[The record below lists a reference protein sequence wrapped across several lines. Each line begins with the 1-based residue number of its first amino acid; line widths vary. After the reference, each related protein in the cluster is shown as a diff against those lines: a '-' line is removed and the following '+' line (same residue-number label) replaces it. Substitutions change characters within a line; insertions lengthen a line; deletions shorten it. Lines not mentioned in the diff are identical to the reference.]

1 MSISFIEGNSFSR
14 VVTVD
19 YFPLYV
25 LFTEEEPDLL
35 RHYDIAKRPTDCI
48 ELACDYDTNRLLRL
62 NLVLANSFSIV
73 GGHLDLDDCPL
84 GSLYLELPKITET
97 SVFHTKIFDD
107 GIEVIVSEHEPVSFC
122 GVGDVRIGLDADGNV
137 ASVSTLAMS
146 PFAIAH
152 AKDEVESLID
162 EEC

>member
-1 MSISFIEGNSFSR
+1 MA
-14 VVTVD
+14 TAD

-48 ELACDYDTNRLLRL
+48 EFACDYNTNRLLRL

-73 GGHLDLDDCPL
+73 GGHLDLDDYPR
-84 GSLYLELPKITET
+84 GSLFLELPKITET
-97 SVFHTKIFDD
+97 SVFHTKIYDD
-107 GIEVIVSEHEPVSFC
+107 GIEVIVSEHEPASFC
-122 GVGDVRIGLDADGNV
+122 GVGNVRIGLDAEGNV
-137 ASVSTLAMS
+137 ASVSALAMG
-146 PFAIAH
+146 PAAIAH
-152 AKDEVESLID
+152 AKDEFELLID

>member
-1 MSISFIEGNSFSR
+1 MSISFIEGNSFSK
-14 VVTVD
+14 VVTAD

-48 ELACDYDTNRLLRL
+48 EFACDYDTNRLLRL

-73 GGHLDLDDCPL
+73 GGHLDSDDYPR

-97 SVFHTKIFDD
+97 SIFHTKIYDD
-107 GIEVIVSEHEPVSFC
+107 GIEIIVSERDPISFRRA
-122 GVGDVRIGLDADGNV
+122 GNVRIGLDADGGL
-137 ASVSTLAMS
+137 ASVSVLAMS
-146 PFAIAH
+146 PLEIAH

-162 EEC
+162 EKC

>member
-1 MSISFIEGNSFSR
+1 MSIRFIEGSSYSK
-14 VVTVD
+14 VVTAD

-25 LFTEEEPDLL
+25 LFAEEEPDLL
-35 RHYDIAKRPTDCI
+35 RHYDIVKRPTDCI
-48 ELACDYDTNRLLRL
+48 EFACDYDTNRLLRL

-97 SVFHTKIFDD
+97 SVFHTRIYDD
-107 GIEVIVSEHEPVSFC
+107 GIEVVVSENEPVTFC
-122 GVGDVRIGLDADGNV
+122 GSGDVRIGLDADGNIT
-137 ASVSTLAMS
+137 SVSALTMS
-146 PFAIAH
+146 PAAIAH

-162 EEC
+162 EV

>member
-1 MSISFIEGNSFSR
+1 MA
-14 VVTVD
+14 TAD

-35 RHYDIAKRPTDCI
+35 CHYDIAKRPTDCI
-48 ELACDYDTNRLLRL
+48 EFACDYDTNRLLRL

-73 GGHLDLDDCPL
+73 GGHLDLGDYPR
-84 GSLYLELPKITET
+84 GSLFLELPKITET
-97 SVFHTKIFDD
+97 SVFHTKIYDD
-107 GIEVIVSEHEPVSFC
+107 GIEVIVSEHEPASFC
-122 GVGDVRIGLDADGNV
+122 GVGNVRIGLDAEGNV
-137 ASVSTLAMS
+137 ASVSALAMG
-146 PFAIAH
+146 PVAIAH

>member
-1 MSISFIEGNSFSR
+1 MSISFIEGNSFSK
-14 VVTVD
+14 VVTAD

-48 ELACDYDTNRLLRL
+48 EFACDYDTNRLLRL

-73 GGHLDLDDCPL
+73 GGHLDSDDYPR
-84 GSLYLELPKITET
+84 GSLYIELPKITET
-97 SVFHTKIFDD
+97 SIFHTKIYDD
-107 GIEVIVSEHEPVSFC
+107 GIEIIVSERDPISFRGAGNVS
-122 GVGDVRIGLDADGNV
+122 IGLDADGGL
-137 ASVSTLAMS
+137 ASVSILAMS
-146 PFAIAH
+146 PLEIAH

-162 EEC
+162 EKC